1 MLKEL
6 IKLMEEDKKIWNLVT
21 VVVLGIIMLILTII
35 AVLVNQNE
43 KIS

>member
-35 AVLVNQNE
+35 AVLVN
-43 KIS
+43 

>member
-6 IKLMEEDKKIWNLVT
+6 IKLMEEDKKVCNLVI

-35 AVLVNQNE
+35 AVLVN
-43 KIS
+43 

>member
-6 IKLMEEDKKIWNLVT
+6 IKLMEEDKKVYNLVT

-35 AVLVNQNE
+35 AVLVN
-43 KIS
+43 